1 MFSSDWEGFS
11 WPAIEAQWRC
21 GGTSGR
27 DAVAEVIALVFPS
40 RHSFVREVMSL
51 FEMPESSFRFG
62 PYPTDKLTY
71 LSETVVEYVTPAG
84 REGLGTKS
92 WLKINDRPIH
102 GAAIL
107 TDGPDLLH
115 LAVRLPDDLAGLV
128 PAIVRQFESDAA
140 HMPKE

>member
-1 MFSSDWEGFS
+1 MKRTAILPGIARGVLLALFLHSPVAAQKVDSKATLS
-11 WPAIEAQWRC
+11 WVDVPFVGCQAGGQTDLLEAPK
-21 GGTSGR
+21 GTR
-27 DAVAEVIALVFPS
+27 KMV
-40 RHSFVREVMSL
+40 
-51 FEMPESSFRFG
+51 
-62 PYPTDKLTY
+62 TDKLRY